1 MARLTKADA
10 ARQLGI
16 SRTTL
21 YKLIDQGKVSATPDG
36 LIDSTELVRVAP
48 VVDILK
54 ERARTST
61 NSTAVDTDTRDYTQS
76 EHLLDSASEQPWTPV
91 HERLWTPRET
101 LVDTLRAQVE
111 DMRHELHAA
120 RAERQVAHAERQAA
134 QEERA
139 LLLQMLQQMQQRY
152 DRLLEAPR
160 VASVAPARATSVPM
174 PGPVVAPKSPTDRGA
189 MRRRIL
195 ELVRDSPEGL
205 TPAEIRTSLGVEK
218 RLSNTCLAMLRDG
231 LLRRVGHG
239 RYVAREE

>member
-21 YKLIDQGKVSATPDG
+21 YKLIDEGKVSATPDG
-36 LIDSTELVRVAP
+36 LIDTAELVRVASTVHATRERVRTSLYTGVLDAQRSGDEHDERP
-48 VVDILK
+48 VYTSSERPAQVSSERQLASTYRDLVDIL
-54 ERARTST
+54 R
-61 NSTAVDTDTRDYTQS
+61 
-76 EHLLDSASEQPWTPV
+76 EQ
-91 HERLWTPRET
+91 L
-101 LVDTLRAQVE
+101 
-111 DMRHELHAA
+111 
-120 RAERQVAHAERQAA
+120 QAA
-134 QEERA
+134 QERERA
-139 LLLQMLQQMQQRY
+139 YQEHIERLTLMLHEAQHRS

-160 VASVAPARATSVPM
+160 GAPVAPARATSVPR
-174 PGPVVAPKSPTDRGA
+174 PGPVVAPESPTDRGA

-218 RLSNTCLAMLRDG
+218 RLSNTCLAMRRDG
-231 LLRRVGHG
+231 LLLRVGHG